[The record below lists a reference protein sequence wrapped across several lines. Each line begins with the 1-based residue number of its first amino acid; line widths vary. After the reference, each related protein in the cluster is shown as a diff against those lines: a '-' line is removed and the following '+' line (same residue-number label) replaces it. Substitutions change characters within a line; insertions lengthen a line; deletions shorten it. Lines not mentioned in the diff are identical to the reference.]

1 MFDGRD
7 SSWHATLALRFH
19 RRDART
25 LSTNRHQGPLRMQK
39 PLYPEGEAI
48 CHAVIIHPPGGIA
61 GGDALEVTATVEP
74 GAHALLTTPGAT
86 KWYKANGR
94 AASQR
99 VQLSVSGA
107 LEWLPQEAIVF
118 DQADVRSAI
127 DIDLD
132 ADAAMIGWDI
142 VALGRRRGGRTIR
155 AGPLRAVD
163 TTSHRRRPRLARAQP
178 HSRRRPAA
186 RFSRSDSTGSM
197 SSAACGQQA
206 RYSKRW
212 ISMNFARS
220 LARRTRTRLSRDSR
234 RGCWSHARS
243 PAQPRPRARRSP
255 PSGARCGRASSAC
268 VRNLHGYGPPDSRER
283 RWNSLHARRTSS

>member
-127 DIDLD
+127 DIDLE
-132 ADAAMIGWDI
+132 ANAAMIGWDI
-142 VALGRRRGGRTIR
+142 VALGRRAAGERFERGRYAQSIR
-155 AGPLRAVD
+155 LRIDNALVWHERSRILGSDDLLDSPIGLDGQHVFGCLWAAGAVLEALDLNELRAELGTADGSAPVTRLAPQLLVARTLAS
-163 TTSHRRRPRLARAQP
+163 TTAAARTALTAVWSALRPRLFGVRAQAP
-178 HSRRRPAA
+178 
-186 RFSRSDSTGSM
+186 
-197 SSAACGQQA
+197 
-206 RYSKRW
+206 
-212 ISMNFARS
+212 
-220 LARRTRTRLSRDSR
+220 RL
-234 RGCWSHARS
+234 WA
-243 PAQPRPRARRSP
+243 
-255 PSGARCGRASSAC
+255 
-268 VRNLHGYGPPDSRER
+268 
-283 RWNSLHARRTSS
+283 T

>member
-74 GAHALLTTPGAT
+74 GAHALVTTPGAT

-99 VQLSVSGA
+99 VQLSVCGA
-107 LEWLPQEAIVF
+107 LEWLPQETIVF

-127 DIDLD
+127 DIDLA

-142 VALGRRRGGRTIR
+142 VALGRRAAGERFEHGRYAQSIRLRIDDALVWHERSRIFGGDPLLDSAIGLDGQHVFGCLWA
-155 AGPLRAVD
+155 AGAALEALDLNELRAELGTADANAPVTRLAPRLLVARTLAS
-163 TTSHRRRPRLARAQP
+163 TTAAARTALTALWSALRPRLFGVRAQAP
-178 HSRRRPAA
+178 
-186 RFSRSDSTGSM
+186 
-197 SSAACGQQA
+197 
-206 RYSKRW
+206 
-212 ISMNFARS
+212 
-220 LARRTRTRLSRDSR
+220 RL
-234 RGCWSHARS
+234 WA
-243 PAQPRPRARRSP
+243 
-255 PSGARCGRASSAC
+255 
-268 VRNLHGYGPPDSRER
+268 
-283 RWNSLHARRTSS
+283 T

>member
-19 RRDART
+19 RRGART

-74 GAHALLTTPGAT
+74 GAHALVTTPGAT

-99 VQLSVSGA
+99 VQLRVSGA

-142 VALGRRRGGRTIR
+142 VALGRRAAGERFERGCYAQSIR
-155 AGPLRAVD
+155 LRIDDALVWHERSRILGGDPLLDSPIGLDGQHVFGCLWATGAALEALDLNELRAELGAADASAPV
-163 TTSHRRRPRLARAQP
+163 TRLAPRLLVARTLASSTAAARTALASVWSALRPRLFGVRAQAP
-178 HSRRRPAA
+178 
-186 RFSRSDSTGSM
+186 
-197 SSAACGQQA
+197 
-206 RYSKRW
+206 
-212 ISMNFARS
+212 
-220 LARRTRTRLSRDSR
+220 RL
-234 RGCWSHARS
+234 WA
-243 PAQPRPRARRSP
+243 
-255 PSGARCGRASSAC
+255 
-268 VRNLHGYGPPDSRER
+268 
-283 RWNSLHARRTSS
+283 T

>member
-127 DIDLD
+127 DIDLE

-142 VALGRRRGGRTIR
+142 VALGRRAAGERFERGRYAQSIR
-155 AGPLRAVD
+155 LRIDDALVWHERSRILGGDPLLDSADRA
-163 TTSHRRRPRLARAQP
+163 RR
-178 HSRRRPAA
+178 
-186 RFSRSDSTGSM
+186 
-197 SSAACGQQA
+197 AAC
-206 RYSKRW
+206 
-212 ISMNFARS
+212 
-220 LARRTRTRLSRDSR
+220 LRLPVGSR
-234 RGCWSHARS
+234 RGTRS
-243 PAQPRPRARRSP
+243 AGSQ
-255 PSGARCGRASSAC
+255 
-268 VRNLHGYGPPDSRER
+268 
-283 RWNSLHARRTSS
+283 

>member
-74 GAHALLTTPGAT
+74 GAHALVTTPGAT

-142 VALGRRRGGRTIR
+142 VALGRRAAGERFERGRYAQSIR
-155 AGPLRAVD
+155 LRIDDALVWHERSRILGGDPLLDSAIGLDGQHVFGCLWAAGAVLEALDLNELRAELGTADANAPVTRLAPRLLVARTLAS
-163 TTSHRRRPRLARAQP
+163 TTAAARTALTAVWSALRPRLFGVRAQAP
-178 HSRRRPAA
+178 
-186 RFSRSDSTGSM
+186 
-197 SSAACGQQA
+197 
-206 RYSKRW
+206 
-212 ISMNFARS
+212 
-220 LARRTRTRLSRDSR
+220 RL
-234 RGCWSHARS
+234 WA
-243 PAQPRPRARRSP
+243 
-255 PSGARCGRASSAC
+255 
-268 VRNLHGYGPPDSRER
+268 
-283 RWNSLHARRTSS
+283 T

>member
-25 LSTNRHQGPLRMQK
+25 LSTNRHEGPLRMQK

-142 VALGRRRGGRTIR
+142 VALGRRAAGERFEQGRYAQSIRLRIDDALVWHERSRILGGDPLLDSAIGLDGQHVFGCLWA
-155 AGPLRAVD
+155 AGAVLEALDLNELRAELGTADANAPVTRLAPRLLVARTLAS
-163 TTSHRRRPRLARAQP
+163 TTAAARTALTAVWSALRPRLFGVRAQSP
-178 HSRRRPAA
+178 
-186 RFSRSDSTGSM
+186 
-197 SSAACGQQA
+197 
-206 RYSKRW
+206 
-212 ISMNFARS
+212 
-220 LARRTRTRLSRDSR
+220 RL
-234 RGCWSHARS
+234 WA
-243 PAQPRPRARRSP
+243 
-255 PSGARCGRASSAC
+255 
-268 VRNLHGYGPPDSRER
+268 
-283 RWNSLHARRTSS
+283 T

>member
-61 GGDALEVTATVEP
+61 GGDALEVTATVEH
-74 GAHALLTTPGAT
+74 GAHALVTTPGAA

-99 VQLSVSGA
+99 VKLRVGGA

-118 DQADVRSAI
+118 DQADIGSAI
-127 DIDLD
+127 DIDLE
-132 ADAAMIGWDI
+132 AGAAMIGWDI
-142 VALGRRRGGRTIR
+142 VALGRRAAGERFERGRYAQSIRLRIDDALVWHERTRIRGGDPLLDSPIGLDGQHVFGCLWA
-155 AGPLRAVD
+155 AGAALEALDLNELRAELGTADVSAAVTRLAPRLLVARTLAS
-163 TTSHRRRPRLARAQP
+163 TTAAARDALAAVWSALRPRLFGVRAQLP
-178 HSRRRPAA
+178 
-186 RFSRSDSTGSM
+186 
-197 SSAACGQQA
+197 
-206 RYSKRW
+206 
-212 ISMNFARS
+212 
-220 LARRTRTRLSRDSR
+220 RL
-234 RGCWSHARS
+234 WA
-243 PAQPRPRARRSP
+243 
-255 PSGARCGRASSAC
+255 
-268 VRNLHGYGPPDSRER
+268 
-283 RWNSLHARRTSS
+283 T

>member
-7 SSWHATLALRFH
+7 PSWQASLALRFH

-25 LSTNRHQGPLRMQK
+25 LCTNRHQGPLRMQK

-61 GGDALEVTATVEP
+61 GGDALEVKATVEA
-74 GAHALLTTPGAT
+74 GAHALVTTPGAA

-99 VQLSVSGA
+99 VQLRVSGA

-132 ADAAMIGWDI
+132 AGAVMIGWDI
-142 VALGRRRGGRTIR
+142 VALGRRAAGERFERGCYAQSIRLRIDDALVWHERSRVVGGDPLLDSPVGLDGHHVFGCLWAAGAALEKLDLGELR
-155 AGPLRAVD
+155 AGLSTTDESAPVTRLAPRLLVARTLAGTTATARDALAAVWGAL
-163 TTSHRRRPRLARAQP
+163 RPRLFGVRAQLP
-178 HSRRRPAA
+178 
-186 RFSRSDSTGSM
+186 
-197 SSAACGQQA
+197 
-206 RYSKRW
+206 
-212 ISMNFARS
+212 
-220 LARRTRTRLSRDSR
+220 RL
-234 RGCWSHARS
+234 WA
-243 PAQPRPRARRSP
+243 
-255 PSGARCGRASSAC
+255 
-268 VRNLHGYGPPDSRER
+268 
-283 RWNSLHARRTSS
+283 T